1 MNIRTTLQP
10 GDLSFLLSAHAA
22 HYLKEHGYTV
32 PFEYY
37 VGKAINEFYENY
49 NPARSRIWIVE
60 ENGFRLGSLVL
71 QDRGTSAQLRL
82 FLLLTD
88 ARGHGMGKDLLRRF
102 IVFCNEKNFQ
112 SAYFWTTDEQVA
124 AAHLYRSFG
133 FQIAEERTSRT
144 FGRPIL
150 EQRYELVF

>member
-1 MNIRTTLQP
+1 MNIRTNLQP
-10 GDLSFLLSAHAA
+10 GDLSFLLSSHTE

-49 NPARSRIWIVE
+49 DPTRSCIWIVE
-60 ENGFRLGSLVL
+60 ENGYRLGSLVL
-71 QDRGTSAQLRL
+71 QDRGTTAQLRL
-82 FLLLTD
+82 FLLLPA
-88 ARGHGMGKDLLRRF
+88 ARGHGVGKALLRSF
-102 IVFCNEKNFQ
+102 IAFCKEKTYR
-112 SAYFWTTDEQVA
+112 SAYFWTTDEQLA
-124 AAHLYRSFG
+124 AARLYRSVG
-133 FQIAEERTSRT
+133 FQITEERTSET